1 MAETKT
7 NNLGEMM
14 EAFGL
19 FLREYAKNNQ
29 TATETP
35 KHEQEEIKQEQKKE
49 TKQKKVKATDQGER
63 IKLMSITKDK
73 EPSQTEIVLGLI
85 QNKSKLDDKAGL
97 NEVSDEALDKIYL
110 DLLETSHNH
119 AQAEGK
125 ENKKLYLE
133 KIILLLNVFRSYLTD
148 GNLKY
153 LNETYGLKC
162 YMKINQRSLN
172 ELNQYRFKLDNIKGA
187 K

>member
-29 TATETP
+29 TKAP
-35 KHEQEEIKQEQKKE
+35 QPEQEEPKKE
-49 TKQKKVKATDQGER
+49 TKQKKVKATEQGER

-73 EPSQTEIVLGLI
+73 EPTQTEIVLGLI

-97 NEVSDEALDKIYL
+97 NEVSDEALDKLYL
-110 DLLETSHNH
+110 DLLDVSHKLKQEQN
-119 AQAEGK
+119 K
-125 ENKKLYLE
+125 ESKKLYLNQ
-133 KIILLLNVFRSYLTD
+133 IILLINVFRSYLTE

-153 LNETYGLKC
+153 LNDTYGLKT
-162 YMKINQRSLN
+162 YMKINQKTLN
-172 ELNQYRFKLDNIKGA
+172 ELNQYRFKLDNVKGA
-187 K
+187 E

>member
-29 TATETP
+29 AEAP
-35 KHEQEEIKQEQKKE
+35 QPEQKAVNPEPKKE

-85 QNKSKLDDKAGL
+85 QNKNKLDDKAGL
-97 NEVSDEALDKIYL
+97 NDVSDEALDKLYL
-110 DLLETSHNH
+110 DLLDVSHMLK
-119 AQAEGK
+119 QEQDK
-125 ENKKLYLE
+125 ERKKLFLNQT
-133 KIILLLNVFRSYLTD
+133 ILLLNVFRSYLTE

-153 LNETYGLKC
+153 LNETYGLKS

-172 ELNQYRFKLDNIKGA
+172 ELNQYRFKLDNIKEA

>member
-29 TATETP
+29 TKEP
-35 KHEQEEIKQEQKKE
+35 QPEQEEPKKE
-49 TKQKKVKATDQGER
+49 TKQKKVKATEQGER

-97 NEVSDEALDKIYL
+97 SEVSDEALDKLYL
-110 DLLETSHNH
+110 DLLDVSHMLK
-119 AQAEGK
+119 QESDK
-125 ENKKLYLE
+125 ERKKLFLNQT
-133 KIILLLNVFRSYLTD
+133 ILLLNVFRSYLTE

-153 LNETYGLKC
+153 LNETYGLKT
-162 YMKINQRSLN
+162 YMKINQKTLN
-172 ELNQYRFKLDNIKGA
+172 ELNQYRFKLDNIKEA